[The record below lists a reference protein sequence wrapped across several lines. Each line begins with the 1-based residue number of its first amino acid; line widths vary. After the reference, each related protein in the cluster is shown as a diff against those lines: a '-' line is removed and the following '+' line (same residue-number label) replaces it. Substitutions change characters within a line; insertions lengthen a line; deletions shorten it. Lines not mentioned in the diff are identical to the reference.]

1 MKKLNFN
8 ELELS
13 QEIHDAIKD
22 MGFEE
27 ASPIQSEAI
36 PYLLAGRDVI
46 GQAQTGTGKT
56 AAFGIPALELIDT
69 ESRKLQVVILCP
81 TRELTIQVAEEF
93 SKLAKY
99 KKGISVLP
107 IYGGQSIDRQIMG
120 LKKKPQVII
129 GTPGRVIDHLNRHTL
144 KMGDVK
150 MFVLDEA
157 DEMLN
162 MGFIEDIEL
171 ILESIPAERQT
182 VFFSA
187 TMPKPILELTKKY
200 QKDPHFVKVVHQEL
214 TIPSTEQYYLEV
226 KEKNKLEVLSRLID
240 VHNVK
245 LGLIFCRTKMR
256 VDELTEHLQTRG
268 YSAEG
273 LHGDMRQGQREQ
285 VMKKFR
291 AGAVEILVAT
301 DVAARGL
308 DVDDIEAVFNY
319 DIPYDEE
326 SYVHRI
332 GRTGRAGRAGKSF
345 SFVVGK
351 EIYKLRDIQKYAK
364 TNIKHLMVPSI
375 NDVEEI
381 KISSFLERVKTII
394 DDKDSNLDKYVKI
407 AERLIDEEYTSLDI
421 ASALLKINLGLPEK
435 GSGDIEDIRT
445 NLMED
450 KKVGGK
456 IARLFINV
464 GRLDKV
470 SPKDILGAIAGETGI
485 KGSLIGSIDIYDKFT
500 FVEIPVEYAN
510 EVMDIMN
517 TKQIKG
523 RSVNIEIAQAK
534 PEGSDDRREG
544 RGGSRRGSGR
554 SERSDRPERAGFKA
568 DRPERAGVRTERPE
582 RPGIKP
588 ERSDRPERKKDFE
601 PKAKKDKSE
610 SKAYAPKESGFKRL
624 EKDFKNTGTG
634 DNFPKKL
641 PKKVDI
647 NGFAISSEKSSD
659 KKKKRVK
666 K

>member
-1 MKKLNFN
+1 MKKLNFD
-8 ELELS
+8 ELEIS

-27 ASPIQSEAI
+27 ATPIQSEAI
-36 PYLLAGRDVI
+36 PYLLAGRDII

-56 AAFGIPALELIDT
+56 AAFGIPALELIDP
-69 ESRKLQVVILCP
+69 ELKKLQAVIMCP

-99 KKGISVLP
+99 KKGINILP

-120 LKKKPQVII
+120 LKKKPQIII

-150 MFVLDEA
+150 IFVLDEA

-162 MGFIEDIEL
+162 MGFIEDIEI
-171 ILESIPAERQT
+171 ILESVPLERQT
-182 VFFSA
+182 VLFSA

-240 VHNVK
+240 VHNIK

-308 DVDDIEAVFNY
+308 DVEDIEAVFNY

-332 GRTGRAGRAGKSF
+332 GRTGRAGKAGKSF
-345 SFVVGK
+345 TFVVGK

-364 TNIKHLMVPSI
+364 TKVNHQMVPSL

-381 KISSFLERVKTII
+381 KISAFLEKIKTII
-394 DDKDSNLDKYVKI
+394 DDQDSNLEKYITI

-421 ASALLKINLGLPEK
+421 ASALLKINLGLPEN
-435 GSGDIEDIRT
+435 GSGDIENIRT
-445 NLMED
+445 NLLED

-456 IARLFINV
+456 VARLFINV

-485 KGSLIGSIDIYDKFT
+485 QGSLIGSIDIYDKFT
-500 FVEIPVEYAN
+500 FVEVPVEYAR
-510 EVMDIMN
+510 EVMEIMN
-517 TKQIKG
+517 RSQIKG
-523 RSVNIEIAQAK
+523 RSINIEVAQER
-534 PEGSDDRREG
+534 PDGSDDS
-544 RGGSRRGSGR
+544 RGARKTGG
-554 SERSDRPERAGFKA
+554 RPERH
-568 DRPERAGVRTERPE
+568 DRTN
-582 RPGIKP
+582 
-588 ERSDRPERKKDFE
+588 RPERKKDFE
-601 PKAKKDKSE
+601 PGSKRGKPE
-610 SKAYAPKESGFKRL
+610 SKPFSGRDSEFKGKT
-624 EKDFKNTGTG
+624 EKKFKVDDAG
-634 DNFPKKL
+634 FPKKL
-641 PKKVDI
+641 PKKLDI
-647 NGFAISSEKSSD
+647 KGFALKPD
-659 KKKKRVK
+659 KTFDKVKKRVRK
-666 K
+666 

>member
-1 MKKLNFN
+1 MKKLNFD

-13 QEIHDAIKD
+13 QEIHNAIRD

-36 PYLLAGRDVI
+36 PYLLAGRDII

-69 ESRKLQVVILCP
+69 ELKKLQVVILCP

-93 SKLAKY
+93 NKLAKY
-99 KKGISVLP
+99 KKDIHVLP

-171 ILESIPAERQT
+171 ILESVPEERQT

-187 TMPKPILELTKKY
+187 TMPKLILELTKKY

-240 VHNVK
+240 VHNIK

-256 VDELTEHLQTRG
+256 VDELTQHLQTRG

-285 VMKKFR
+285 VMKRFR
-291 AGAVEILVAT
+291 SGNVELLIAT

-308 DVDDIEAVFNY
+308 DIDDIEAVFNY

-332 GRTGRAGRAGKSF
+332 GRTGRAGRPGKSF
-345 SFVVGK
+345 TFVVGR
-351 EIYKLRDIQKYAK
+351 EIMKLRDIQKYAK
-364 TNIKHLMVPSI
+364 TKVNYLSVPSL

-381 KISSFLERVKTII
+381 KISAFLQKIKKI
-394 DDKDSNLDKYVKI
+394 MDDKGSNLEKYAKI
-407 AERLIDEEYTSLDI
+407 AEGLIDDEYTALDI
-421 ASALLKINLGLPEK
+421 ASALLKYSLDLPENN
-435 GSGDIEDIRT
+435 GEIEDIRT
-445 NLMED
+445 NLMDE
-450 KKVGGK
+450 KKIGGK
-456 IARLFINV
+456 MARLFINA
-464 GRLDKV
+464 GRKDKI
-470 SPKDILGAIAGETGI
+470 SPKDVLGAIAGETGMQG
-485 KGSLIGSIDIYDKFT
+485 KLVGSIDIYDKFT
-500 FVEIPVEYAN
+500 FVEVPVEYSR
-510 EVMDIMN
+510 EVMTIMN
-517 TKQIKG
+517 RSRIKG
-523 RSVNIEIAQAK
+523 KDIIVEIAQEKTDNFDEK
-534 PEGSDDRREG
+534 PEG
-544 RGGSRRGSGR
+544 
-554 SERSDRPERAGFKA
+554 
-568 DRPERAGVRTERPE
+568 
-582 RPGIKP
+582 
-588 ERSDRPERKKDFE
+588 
-601 PKAKKDKSE
+601 
-610 SKAYAPKESGFKRL
+610 
-624 EKDFKNTGTG
+624 KDFKKRPEPAAGSKRSKPEGKSFARGKDKPFKEGESYGKFNK
-634 DNFPKKL
+634 KKL
-641 PKKVDI
+641 DG
-647 NGFAISSEKSSD
+647 GFFGRAEKAAKEG
-659 KKKKRVK
+659 KKKTK